1 VKKWKKSRQAAYK
14 KRKPWVRFVEWA
26 RRRCKDKDPEGCNYF
41 WYGAKGIECH
51 LTAAQLEE
59 IWHRDKAG
67 ELKRPSLDRIN
78 SMYDYVNWNVRFI
91 EFSLNARMAWDRNV
105 VNTQPEIEPEFV

>member
-1 VKKWKKSRQAAYK
+1 MKAWKKERQAAYK

-26 RRRCKDKDPEGCNYF
+26 RRRCKDTDSDGPNYY
-41 WYGAKGIECH
+41 WYNAKGIECH

-59 IWHRDKAG
+59 IWHRDKAR
-67 ELKRPSLDRIN
+67 ELKRPSLDRVN

-91 EFSLNARMAWDRNV
+91 EFVLNVRMPHDAALADEV
-105 VNTQPEIEPEFV
+105 TPQFV